1 MHIKR
6 SEFVAIPCVSIAPI
20 AAERRDIPQIVC
32 IMSRLERS
40 DLPRF
45 YHRRLSFYFY

>member
-6 SEFVAIPCVSIAPI
+6 SEFVAIPCVNIAPTT
-20 AAERRDIPQIVC
+20 AEHSDIPQIVC